1 MYIWLIPRRG
11 RYPALPAMAGIAG
24 SQAEAV
30 AEVRRHLRPEAR
42 PPRPPCL
49 PEARYQTSLADS
61 DPEGER
67 PCRAAATWP

>member
-11 RYPALPAMAGIAG
+11 RYPALPAIAGIAG

-30 AEVRRHLRPEAR
+30 AEVRRHLHPEAR
-42 PPRPPCL
+42 PTRPPSL
-49 PEARYQTSLADS
+49 IEARYQASFTDS

-67 PCRAAATWP
+67 PCRAAVTWP

>member
-30 AEVRRHLRPEAR
+30 AEVRR
-42 PPRPPCL
+42 
-49 PEARYQTSLADS
+49 
-61 DPEGER
+61 
-67 PCRAAATWP
+67 RAAAGLSRPRRHFALQRRQQQPA